1 MIRLLSIPTI
11 LLASTIWCRAEVAPL
26 QTVNLA
32 FDYPSPGTVT
42 FYIRA
47 TNGPTAQVIGVTT
60 NTTFSWTN
68 VTPLAWRLGVTASN
82 IWGEGNASSPLI
94 LPSAP
99 STPSNL
105 RPVTTSFRVVP
116 PVTFERSMDLANW
129 NERFRIFLPQSNGV
143 QVVMQT
149 VTPDSPFAFYRV
161 RALPQIGKP
170 PVP

>member
-1 MIRLLSIPTI
+1 MTLQFPILII
-11 LLASTIWCRAEVAPL
+11 LLAATMWCRAEVAPL

-32 FDYPSPGTVT
+32 FDYPLPGTVT

-82 IWGEGNASSPLI
+82 VWGEGNSSSPLL

-99 STPSNL
+99 ATPSNL
-105 RPVTTSFRVVP
+105 RPASTSFRFSTPTVL
-116 PVTFERSMDLANW
+116 ERSTDLANW
-129 NERFRIFLPQSNGV
+129 TERFRLYSPDTNGQQLLV
-143 QVVMQT
+143 QT
-149 VTPDSPFAFYRV
+149 VTPSEPFQFYRTK
-161 RALPQIGKP
+161 AAPPMPPLP
-170 PVP
+170 